1 MMIYRILNSFRAKE
15 LTNTK
20 SIDSDCNC
28 EHLLY
33 DYILWNNTYQNT
45 WYAIKRENITAFF
58 AGGEYRQSIPEGG
71 YRNHESLSDLIK
83 LIIDDQ
89 K

>member
-1 MMIYRILNSFRAKE
+1 M
-15 LTNTK
+15 
-20 SIDSDCNC
+20 
-28 EHLLY
+28 
-33 DYILWNNTYQNT
+33 

-58 AGGEYRQSIPEGG
+58 AGGDHRESIADGG